1 MARINI
7 EEEWWSDPRRIKLS
21 KLLNSPELA
30 DGVTIA
36 FWRAAQEYWKK
47 GKRPIP
53 HDIFNILEAAPKL
66 LEAKL
71 AISEADG
78 VYAVSS
84 EKAFEWIYNYTQAA
98 SAGGKKSAETR
109 RKKYGSAQPKPSK
122 RPRSDSEGTSKVSEP
137 SYSYSYSSSLS
148 SSSSLSP
155 SGSSSVASPEEFTP
169 PPPGGGDVPKIS
181 SSGSRKKTEPV
192 TAKAWAAYSK
202 AFEERY
208 NTPPLRNL
216 TVNSQLASFVK
227 RVGEDLAPEVI
238 AFYVRHR
245 SAFYSQKMHP
255 VGLALADAEKLS
267 AEYRSGR
274 MLTRA
279 AANREESIAA
289 NADLAAQIMRE
300 E

>member
-1 MARINI
+1 MSRLTKDCALFFIGLWNFCDDEGKCRA
-7 EEEWWSDPRRIKLS
+7 DPRELSHCLPIFRATDIVKHLKRLSTEGLIRFSVGADWLQVVNWSHQKIDKPRQPEIKAKDIQWIQLDEECRSSKALREFVEESTTPRRKDRIG
-21 KLLNSPELA
+21 E
-30 DGVTIA
+30 D
-36 FWRAAQEYWKK
+36 RK
-47 GKRPIP
+47 GKDRICMELGEVVGESSA
-53 HDIFNILEAAPKL
+53 NI
-66 LEAKL
+66 
-71 AISEADG
+71 
-78 VYAVSS
+78 
-84 EKAFEWIYNYTQAA
+84 
-98 SAGGKKSAETR
+98 
-109 RKKYGSAQPKPSK
+109 
-122 RPRSDSEGTSKVSEP
+122 
-137 SYSYSYSSSLS
+137 
-148 SSSSLSP
+148 
-155 SGSSSVASPEEFTP
+155 TP
-169 PPPGGGDVPKIS
+169 PPSGGGDVPKVA
-181 SSGSRKKTEPV
+181 SSGSRKKSEPI

-216 TVNSQLASFVK
+216 TVNSQLASFVR

-245 SAFYSQKMHP
+245 GAFYSQKMHP
-255 VGLALADAEKLS
+255 VGLALADAEKLA